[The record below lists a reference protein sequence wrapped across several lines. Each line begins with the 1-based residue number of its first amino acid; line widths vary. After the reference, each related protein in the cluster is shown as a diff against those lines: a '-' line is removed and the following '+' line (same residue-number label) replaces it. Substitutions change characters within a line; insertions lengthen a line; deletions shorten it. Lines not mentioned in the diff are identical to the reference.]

1 MIEWIMEEQNL
12 RDKISKIKDWLGKS
26 SINFFGLP
34 MSGKDTVGERLAT
47 DLGAKFLSS
56 GIIIR
61 AYEAEQN
68 AHMTENGQL
77 IPTNVFYDIILP
89 YFSRDELKKN
99 SLVLSS
105 VGRWF
110 PEEDKVMEAAKQGGH
125 EIKAVILLDLSE
137 VEVKKRFEAAKE
149 LNDRGERADDANL
162 EIFEIRI
169 KEFQEKTVPVL
180 KHYEELGLLIK
191 VSAMGSREVVYNS
204 VVKALTDFIE
214 KKK

>member
-89 YFSRDELKKN
+89 YFSREELRN
-99 SLVLSS
+99 DSLVLSS
-105 VGRWF
+105 VGRWSG
-110 PEEDKVMEAAKQGGH
+110 EEDKIMEAAKAGGH
-125 EIKAVILLDLSE
+125 EIKAVVMLDLAE
-137 VEVKKRFEAAKE
+137 EEVKNRFEAAKE
-149 LNDRGERADDANL
+149 LNDRGERADDANI
-162 EIFEIRI
+162 EVFETRLA
-169 KEFQEKTVPVL
+169 EFREKTMPVL
-180 KHYEELGLLIK
+180 NHYDELKMLIK
-191 VSAMGSREVVYNS
+191 VPANQSRDEVYDTV
-204 VVKALTDFIE
+204 IE
-214 KKK
+214 KLIEFIG

>member
-68 AHMTENGQL
+68 VHMTENGQL

-110 PEEDKVMEAAKQGGH
+110 PEEDKVMEAAKWGGH

-191 VSAMGSREVVYNS
+191 VSAMGSREEVYNS
-204 VVKALTDFIE
+204 VINALTDFIE

>member
-1 MIEWIMEEQNL
+1 MIELIMEEQNL

-110 PEEDKVMEAAKQGGH
+110 PEEDKVMEAAKRGGH

-137 VEVKKRFEAAKE
+137 MEIKKRFEAAKE

-180 KHYEELGLLIK
+180 KHYKKLGLLIK
-191 VSAMGSREVVYNS
+191 VSAMGSREEVYNS
-204 VVKALTDFIE
+204 VVNALTDFIE

>member
-1 MIEWIMEEQNL
+1 MIELIMEEQNL

-26 SINFFGLP
+26 SIIFFGLP

-137 VEVKKRFEAAKE
+137 VEVKRRFEAAKE

-180 KHYEELGLLIK
+180 KHYEKLGLLIK
-191 VSAMGSREVVYNS
+191 VSAMGSREEVYNS
-204 VVKALTDFIE
+204 VVNALADFIE

>member
-47 DLGAKFLSS
+47 DLGGKFLSS

-204 VVKALTDFIE
+204 VVNALTDFIE

>member
-1 MIEWIMEEQNL
+1 MIELIMEEQNL

-204 VVKALTDFIE
+204 VVNALTDFIE